1 MFPTSTPESRS
12 GTAGAR
18 LPTFTTHIKDKH
30 PELGIAIENKTV
42 RVIYA
47 YAERETFDSPE
58 FENTLHFKFPDP
70 SDKLLDSVFRETVGG
85 GAIGILID
93 AQLLTPGILRISP
106 AARNEA
112 CGSGY

>member
-1 MFPTSTPESRS
+1 
-12 GTAGAR
+12 

-47 YAERETFDSPE
+47 YAEWETFDSPE

-70 SDKLLDSVFRETVGG
+70 SDKLLDSVFR
-85 GAIGILID
+85 
-93 AQLLTPGILRISP
+93 
-106 AARNEA
+106 
-112 CGSGY
+112 